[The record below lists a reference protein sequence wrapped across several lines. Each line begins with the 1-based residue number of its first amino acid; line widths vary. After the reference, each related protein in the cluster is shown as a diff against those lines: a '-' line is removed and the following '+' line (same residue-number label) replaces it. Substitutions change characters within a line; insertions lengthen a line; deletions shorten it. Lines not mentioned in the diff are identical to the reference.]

1 MTYFLFKKELK
12 LELRRK
18 SAIAGLLL
26 YLFGTAFVA
35 YLTFRLRGDLVTPLV
50 WSALF
55 WIIILFSAINA
66 IAKSFIGESKGR
78 EMYLYSIAS
87 PTAIIVS
94 KMLYGFLVA
103 TVMSMGGWLLFTILL
118 GNPIHDSLIFLVAI
132 VMTCFGF
139 SASLTLLS
147 SIASKASN
155 STVLMSILSFP
166 VIISVLLMAIKIT
179 KNCIDALGWSASADE
194 LITLAAIN
202 LLVAA
207 TSYILFPYIWRS

>member
-26 YLFGTAFVA
+26 YLFGTVFIA

-55 WIIILFSAINA
+55 WIIILFSAVNA

-87 PTAIIVS
+87 PAAIIVS

-103 TVMSMGGWLLFTILL
+103 ALMAVVGWLLFTTLL
-118 GNPIHDSLIFLVAI
+118 GNPIHDYIIFLVTI
-132 VMTCFGF
+132 VLTSFGF
-139 SASLTLLS
+139 AGSLTLLS

-155 STVLMSILSFP
+155 STVLMSVLSFP
-166 VIISVLLMAIKIT
+166 VILSVLMMAIKAT
-179 KNCIDALGWSASADE
+179 KNCIDALGWAASADE
-194 LITLAAIN
+194 LITLMAIN